1 MEARAIARFVRV
13 TPQKAR
19 RVVDLIRGM
28 EAAEAQTLLKFAPQ
42 AASEPIGKVL
52 DSAIANA
59 TNNLNLDPTTLVI
72 AQVFVDEGPTM
83 KRFRPRAQGRAF
95 RIRKRTS
102 HITVVVESREGV
114 HGDVVVEKKKAT
126 APKKKAPSRSESVA
140 AGPTHAHAKASKST
154 ARSTVSTTKAN
165 TREKKG

>member
-1 MEARAIARFVRV
+1 MEARAIGRYVRV

-28 EAAEAQTLLKFAPQ
+28 EAAAAQSLLKFAPQ

-72 AQVFVDEGPTM
+72 SQAYIDEGPTM

-102 HITVVVESREGV
+102 HITVVVESRSGV
-114 HGDVVVEKKKAT
+114 HSEVSVPAKAST
-126 APKKKAPSRSESVA
+126 PKKKAPKRTETVQS
-140 AGPTHAHAKASKST
+140 GPTHAHAKASKST
-154 ARSTVSTTKAN
+154 ARNTVSSTKAN